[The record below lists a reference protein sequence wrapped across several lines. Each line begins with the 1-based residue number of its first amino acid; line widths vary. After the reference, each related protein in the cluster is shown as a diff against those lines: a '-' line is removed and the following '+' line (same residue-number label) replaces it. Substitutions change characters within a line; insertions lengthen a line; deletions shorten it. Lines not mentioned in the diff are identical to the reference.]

1 MPDDSE
7 VVPIDTVSLFKM
19 CYDLICLNSGCPKLF
34 VLCQY
39 LHSCF
44 RKSSRLFCLFSCL
57 LVVFKIGRLLSDV
70 KIMEF
75 SISFC
80 IPLLFFP
87 PHRKTL
93 INAVFAAFLMSP
105 MIML

>member
-1 MPDDSE
+1 MCKLITLMPDDSE

-44 RKSSRLFCLFSCL
+44 RKSSHVYFVCFLVCL
-57 LVVFKIGRLLSDV
+57 LYLRLEDCYQ
-70 KIMEF
+70 M
-75 SISFC
+75 
-80 IPLLFFP
+80 
-87 PHRKTL
+87 
-93 INAVFAAFLMSP
+93 
-105 MIML
+105 